1 MRLTK
6 KQLKRIIREEYS
18 RLKRRGLISEDMGA
32 PMGAPVA
39 GGMSHPAEDLCALCE
54 EQLMNFN
61 PKGMFTM
68 KAAEAVA
75 SFIEEGFVDDS
86 HVAEAIAGCGD
97 VQIKGCLEVAQ
108 KLASRGL

>member
-6 KQLKRIIREEYS
+6 RQLKRIIREEYS
-18 RLKRRGLISEDMGA
+18 KLNRSGLVSENMEAGA
-32 PMGAPVA
+32 PA
-39 GGMSHPAEDLCALCE
+39 GGSMSFPAEDLCALCE
-54 EQLMNFN
+54 EELMNFN

-68 KAAEAVA
+68 KAAQVVA
-75 SFIEEGFVDDS
+75 DFIGEGFVDDS
-86 HVAEAIAGCGD
+86 HVAEAIAGCGS